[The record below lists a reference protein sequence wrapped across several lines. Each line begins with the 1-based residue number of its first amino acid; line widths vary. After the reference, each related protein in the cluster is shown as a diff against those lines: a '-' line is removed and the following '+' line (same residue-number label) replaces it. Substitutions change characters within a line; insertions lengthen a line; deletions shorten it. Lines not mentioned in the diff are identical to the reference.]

1 MALTARELAERF
13 APDELLVVGVGNPI
27 RGDDAAGMQLAR
39 KLSERYGYEL
49 LECED
54 VPEKWLR
61 EMRTSQAGTVLFV
74 DAAQMSQAPGT
85 IRLLEISQLGDITVS
100 THNNSLRVVGE
111 FLMKMADKEVLFLG
125 IQPVDIGTGRP
136 MTEIVEKAIE
146 RFFEDAP

>member
-1 MALTARELAERF
+1 F

-27 RGDDAAGMQLAR
+27 RGDDAAGMRLAR
-39 KLSERYGYEL
+39 KLAQTYGYEL

-61 EMRTSQAGTVLFV
+61 EMRISQAGTVLFV
-74 DAAQMSQAPGT
+74 DAAQMNEEPGT
-85 IRLLEISQLGDITVS
+85 IRLIEVNRLGDVVVG

-125 IQPVDIGTGRP
+125 IQPLDIGFGRP
-136 MTEIVEKAIE
+136 VSDAVKKAIE
-146 RFFEDAP
+146 SFFEDAP